1 MQRSPI
7 VSVIVPNYNG
17 APFLADAL
25 NSACRQTL
33 SDIEI
38 IVSDDASSDGSVDIV
53 RQLMIRDARIRLTIA
68 DRNGGPA
75 AARNRALA
83 AAGGEWIAVLDN
95 DDLMHPERL
104 ASLVEAGKRDGA
116 DIVADD
122 LLIFDDRHVDAPASL
137 LRGRWAREPFW
148 VDVSD
153 YVRLNKFFG
162 RRPALGYLKPVFR
175 SSLLTSA
182 DVRYDER
189 LRVAEDF
196 EFMLRLLLLGAK
208 FRVYPILHYFY
219 RRHVQSI
226 SHRLTVAAL
235 EAIRTVDRESRER
248 LGNTQG
254 ALATAMKSRARSI
267 DVALA
272 FNRIVEALKRRDII
286 AAGRAAMEEP
296 RALALLRLPVAA
308 RARKLIRI
316 ARHDDRS
323 DRRNVCILTRQRVIG
338 ATNGSSAYLLE
349 LAQALDRAGF
359 DVHLVSPSPK
369 TLGRWP
375 YLSLRDST
383 SVFRTVRVRGT
394 YRIGRYLV
402 SADPRRYWTG
412 FLALAEQLLL
422 RTRVISRPM
431 LRSAPYAVAE
441 PLTRVDQLYIAKHV
455 PKIGDALIADYCYL
469 TPTFAY
475 ALRPQAT
482 TAVVMHDLFSS
493 RARQFTTIGTADSV
507 VSLTEPEECA
517 MLAKADA
524 VIAIQKEEAA
534 VLAKRMPRTRIIVA
548 PMAARPVKAPQP
560 GHADQVLF
568 VGSSAAANVDGLHW
582 FLERCWSEVRAMRP
596 GVRLRVAG
604 TVCQKVGR
612 PPPAVELLGL
622 VDDLSALYAG
632 AGLVISPLRAG
643 SGLKIKLIEALG
655 HGKAVV
661 ATSVTLQG
669 VADLLHDCV
678 CVADEPDGFAA
689 AMIDLSGDEQARV
702 RFGSR
707 GLAAVAR
714 HFSASA
720 CYDQFVRA
728 MSERGGCGDVVDRSR
743 AAGDEARR

>member
-1 MQRSPI
+1 M
-7 VSVIVPNYNG
+7 IVPNYNG

-25 NSACRQTL
+25 ESACRQTL
-33 SDIEI
+33 TDMEI
-38 IVSDDASSDGSVDIV
+38 IVADDASSDGSVEIV
-53 RQLMIRDARIRLTIA
+53 RKLMMHDPRIRLATA

-83 AAGGEWIAVLDN
+83 AASGEWIAVLDN

-122 LLIFDDRHVDAPASL
+122 LLMFDDRHVDAPASL

-148 VDVSD
+148 VDVTD
-153 YVRLNKFFG
+153 YVRLNNFFA

-182 DVRYDER
+182 GVRYDER

-196 EFMLRLLLLGAK
+196 EFIFRLLLLGAK
-208 FRVYPILHYFY
+208 FRVYPVLHYFY
-219 RRHVQSI
+219 RQHVRST
-226 SHRLTVAAL
+226 SHRLTAAAL
-235 EAIRTVDRESRER
+235 EAIRTANCESRER
-248 LGNTQG
+248 LGTTQTP
-254 ALATAMKSRARSI
+254 LATVMKSRARSI

-272 FNRIVEALKRRDII
+272 FDRLVHALKHRDII
-286 AAGRAAMEEP
+286 AAGRAVLEEP
-296 RALALLRLPVAA
+296 RALALLRLPIAA

-316 ARHDDRS
+316 ARHEGRS
-323 DRRNVCILTRQRVIG
+323 KRRNVCILTRQRVIG

-349 LAQALDRAGF
+349 LARALDGAGF
-359 DVHLVSPSPK
+359 DVHLVSPSPT

-375 YLSLRDST
+375 YLSLRENT

-394 YRIGRYLV
+394 WRIGRYLV

-412 FLALAEQLLL
+412 FLAMMEQLLL
-422 RTRVISRPM
+422 KMGIISRPM
-431 LRSAPYAVAE
+431 LRAAPYAVAE
-441 PLTRVDQLYIAKHV
+441 PLTRADQLYIAKNV
-455 PKIGDALIADYCYL
+455 PKIGDALLADYCYL
-469 TPTFAY
+469 TQTFAY

-482 TAVVMHDLFSS
+482 TAVIMHDLFSS
-493 RARQFTTIGTADSV
+493 RARQFATIGTSDSV
-507 VSLTEPEECA
+507 GSLTDPEECA

-524 VIAIQKEEAA
+524 VIAIQREEAA
-534 VLAKRMPRTRIIVA
+534 VLAKRIPRTRIIVA

-560 GHADQVLF
+560 GQADQVLF
-568 VGSSAAANVDGLHW
+568 IGSSAAANVDGLRW
-582 FLERCWSEVRAMRP
+582 FLECCWSEVRAMRP

-622 VDDLSALYAG
+622 VDDLSALYAD

-643 SGLKIKLIEALG
+643 SGLKIKLIEALA
-655 HGKAVV
+655 HGKAMV

-669 VADLLHDCV
+669 VSDLLHDCV
-678 CVADEPDGFAA
+678 CVADEPDSFAA
-689 AMIDLSGDEQARV
+689 AMIDLGSDEQARV
-702 RFGSR
+702 SFGRR
-707 GLAAVAR
+707 GLAAVAQ
-714 HFSASA
+714 HFSPNT
-720 CYDQFVRA
+720 CYGQFVRA
-728 MSERGGCGDVVDRSR
+728 MSERRIRGDVVDGLR
-743 AAGDEARR
+743 AAE